1 MGTVTPISVVGER
14 VPGEGIQTRQKLEL
28 LLQNLTK
35 KTFDVGILLHKIK
48 KDGLYTGYTTFAD
61 YVATLDIKPRKA
73 LYLRKIAEV
82 MEILDVPREE
92 YELVGIAKLREIT
105 SLNPY
110 EFWKNPETGKDVQLS
125 ACIMELMEH
134 HKELSLDTIKKT
146 VKVFKGLVGEA
157 AMVSRHFWVPEV
169 VAVEVIDPAVELAR
183 KQIGSTHRDEEGIA
197 HDAKDGGCWEIICVN
212 FLQDPANA
220 ILAGRNWEES

>member
-1 MGTVTPISVVGER
+1 VGTVTPITVIGER
-14 VPGEGIQTRQKLEL
+14 IPGEAIKVRQELEG

-35 KTFDVGILLHKIK
+35 KTFDIGTLLHRIK
-48 KDGLYTGYTTFAD
+48 KEGLYTGFTTFQD

-82 MEILDVPREE
+82 MELLGIEREE
-92 YELVGIAKLREIT
+92 YEPVGISKLREIT

-110 EFWKNPETGKDVQLS
+110 ETWTNPETGQEIQLS
-125 ACIMELMEH
+125 VPIMEMIEH

-146 VKVFKGLVGEA
+146 VKVFKGLVGDQE
-157 AMVSRHFWVPEV
+157 MVSRHFWVPAI
-169 VAVEVIDPAVELAR
+169 VAQEVIDPAVELAR
-183 KQIGSTHRDEEGIA
+183 KQIGSVHRDDEGVA
-197 HDAKDGGCWEIICVN
+197 QDAKDGACYENICVN

-220 ILAGRNWEES
+220 ILAGEG